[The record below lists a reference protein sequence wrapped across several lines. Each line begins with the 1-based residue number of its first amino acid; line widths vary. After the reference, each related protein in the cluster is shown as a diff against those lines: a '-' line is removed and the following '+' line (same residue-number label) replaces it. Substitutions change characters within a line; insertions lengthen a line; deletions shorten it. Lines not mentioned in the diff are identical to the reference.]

1 MKRFTVLLTAV
12 LGLLLSGCDAFR
24 TLSDK
29 RLPASLGT
37 PYELIV
43 VCPQNDWTGELGDTI
58 RKVFTAPVP
67 YLNQTE
73 PLFDVLRV
81 LPDGF
86 TNMVVKH
93 RNILKVVVDPAIAQA
108 GIAVQYDLEAAPQ
121 IVMTLQ
127 GPDEKA
133 VTDYLSAHREEA
145 VYALEKAERDGRW
158 PMPGSSA
165 SRICRR

>member
-93 RNILKVVVDPAIAQA
+93 RKI
-108 GIAVQYDLEAAPQ
+108 
-121 IVMTLQ
+121 
-127 GPDEKA
+127 
-133 VTDYLSAHREEA
+133 
-145 VYALEKAERDGRW
+145 
-158 PMPGSSA
+158 
-165 SRICRR
+165 